1 MKQLFDQVSAACCR
15 TITRRYS
22 TSFSLGI
29 RFLDRSVRSQIYA
42 VYAFV
47 RLADEIV
54 DSFHAYDKATL
65 LARFKADCYEA
76 IADGISLNPVLNV
89 FQQVVNDYRIDHRL
103 IDLFLESME
112 MDLEQK
118 KHDPQSMEKYILGS
132 ARVVGLMC
140 LWVFVGGDRAEYER
154 LKHPAMKLGSA
165 LQKINFLR
173 DISSDYLQLGRTY
186 FPGVDFTQFTQQQK
200 NKIELEIEEE
210 FRAALDGIRMLPAS
224 SSKGVYLAFAYYHS
238 LLKKIR
244 CKPAALLMHSRV
256 RITAPAKAFFLV
268 RAMLRYCFWGV

>member
-15 TITRRYS
+15 TITQRYS

-42 VYAFV
+42 IYAFV

-76 IADGISLNPVLNV
+76 IADGISLNPVLNA

-132 ARVVGLMC
+132 AQVVGLMC
-140 LWVFVGGDRAEYER
+140 LWVFAGGDRSEYER

-165 LQKINFLR
+165 FQKINFLR
-173 DISSDYLQLGRTY
+173 DISTDYLRLGRTY

-200 NKIELEIEEE
+200 NNIELEIEEE
-210 FRAALDGIRMLPAS
+210 FRAALEGIRMLPAS
-224 SSKGVYLAFAYYHS
+224 SSEGVYLAFVYYHR
-238 LLKKIR
+238 LLGKIR
-244 CKPAALLMHSRV
+244 RKPAKSLMNSRI
-256 RITAPAKAFFLV
+256 RITGTAKAFLLV
-268 RAMLRYCFWGV
+268 GAMLRYRFWGI